1 MGNGA
6 LLGDIFPHRNLNK
19 RVSLLDFV
27 GQGRVLF
34 VYEQKMSKCGSSP
47 RPDTT
52 SVSLAL
58 HNDVD
63 ETLLNRRNST
73 LNVGKSHP
81 YHPR

>member
-6 LLGDIFPHRNLNK
+6 LLEDIFPHRNLNK

-27 GQGRVLF
+27 GQGRVLL

-47 RPDTT
+47 RPDAE

-63 ETLLNRRNST
+63 ENLLNRRNST
-73 LNVGKSHP
+73 LSVGKIRP